1 MKAVFNLQD
10 VKNSENQEVDRC
22 LREGELLL
30 MPQSPQG
37 AHTRFQGFIFF
48 LLILMEEYVLG
59 SHFFFLIPRGHEGI
73 LFWCI

>member
-1 MKAVFNLQD
+1 MKAMFNLQD
-10 VKNSENQEVDRC
+10 VKNSENQEC

-48 LLILMEEYVLG
+48 LLILTEEYVLG
-59 SHFFFLIPRGHEGI
+59 SDFFFNPLRA
-73 LFWCI
+73 

>member
-1 MKAVFNLQD
+1 MKAMFNLQD
-10 VKNSENQEVDRC
+10 VKNSENQEC

-48 LLILMEEYVLG
+48 LLILTEEYVLG
-59 SHFFFLIPRGHEGI
+59 SNFFFNPLRA
-73 LFWCI
+73 

>member
-1 MKAVFNLQD
+1 MFNLQD
-10 VKNSENQEVDRC
+10 VKNSENQEC

-48 LLILMEEYVLG
+48 LLILTEEYVLG
-59 SHFFFLIPRGHEGI
+59 SDFFFNPLRA
-73 LFWCI
+73 